1 MKLAPYILE
10 RLTSVNRTNGTA
22 DLLVPLLR
30 ELAKGRPVS
39 RTTLA
44 GILDWPAER
53 VAAVLEQATSTEY
66 DKDGNIIGYGLTL
79 RETSYVFEIDD
90 RRLYAVR
97 AGHLDISGADRPYS
111 SRLIALRCNRS
122 TRFTH
127 GFTQRDTGCR
137 TCRHGGVLGI
147 AAGSSRRS
155 SVLLLPCTFLC
166 ICPDGGRLGLQA
178 SRIGRIGDRQCPRGF
193 RLGPSLIDICC
204 RPCHLGHRD
213 RISTQCSTAPAS
225 DSQRAD

>member
-90 RRLYAVR
+90 RRLYAWC
-97 AGHLDISGADRPYS
+97 A
-111 SRLIALRCNRS
+111 
-122 TRFTH
+122 
-127 GFTQRDTGCR
+127 
-137 TCRHGGVLGI
+137 
-147 AAGSSRRS
+147 
-155 SVLLLPCTFLC
+155 
-166 ICPDGGRLGLQA
+166 
-178 SRIGRIGDRQCPRGF
+178 
-193 RLGPSLIDICC
+193 
-204 RPCHLGHRD
+204 LGH
-213 RISTQCSTAPAS
+213 CCK
-225 DSQRAD
+225 